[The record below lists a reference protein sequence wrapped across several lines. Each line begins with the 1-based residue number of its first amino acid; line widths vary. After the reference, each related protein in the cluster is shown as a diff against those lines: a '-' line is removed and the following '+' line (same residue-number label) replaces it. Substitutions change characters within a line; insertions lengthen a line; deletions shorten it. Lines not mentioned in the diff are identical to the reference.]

1 MRASRRGAP
10 CLPRVHPHSVVSPDV
25 PVTPPTPE
33 PWRGQL
39 LRSIASLPRATGLAA
54 WRAAV
59 RFFNSDNLTY
69 ASSISFY
76 ALLSLFPLFLLLFS
90 ILGSATTNE
99 DARLE
104 VLGFVL
110 RYFPRQFDFVSSQ
123 VDAFRQQRIQLGLLA
138 SLLMIWSSLGVFGAI
153 TTAVNYAWKVE
164 RQPNYFKHKLVAFLM
179 LVAAGVLLVAALALI
194 SAGSVVESSWFLTAV
209 GATPMAEA
217 LRGFWARWASTLLF
231 ILVTGLIFYF
241 VPNTNKVRF
250 RDVWP
255 GAIIAGLLW
264 RAALAGFSWYVR
276 DLSRF
281 SVHGTIAGVVVF
293 LLWVYVSAVV
303 LLYGVEMTVAFAQI
317 RRLARQQHDR

>member
-1 MRASRRGAP
+1 MVRVTRLADPPAAP
-10 CLPRVHPHSVVSPDV
+10 ATSARLLP
-25 PVTPPTPE
+25 
-33 PWRGQL
+33 L
-39 LRSIASLPRATGLAA
+39 LTSIPRAVGLAA
-54 WRAAV
+54 WRGVV

-90 ILGSATTNE
+90 ILGSATANDE
-99 DARLE
+99 ARLQ

-123 VDAFRQQRIQLGLLA
+123 VDSFRQQRVQLGLLA

-194 SAGSVVESSWFLTAV
+194 SAGSIVESSWFLSAV
-209 GATPMAEA
+209 GATPIGEA
-217 LRGFWARWASTLLF
+217 LRGFWARWASTMLF

-255 GAIIAGLLW
+255 GAIVAGLLW
-264 RAALAGFSWYVR
+264 RGALAGFSWYVR

-293 LLWVYVSAVV
+293 LMWVYVSAVV
-303 LLYGVEMTVAFAQI
+303 LLYGVELTVAYAQI
-317 RRLARQQHDR
+317 RRLDRQQH

>member
-1 MRASRRGAP
+1 MT
-10 CLPRVHPHSVVSPDV
+10 RVADSTDA
-25 PVTPPTPE
+25 PVTPA
-33 PWRGQL
+33 RL
-39 LRSIASLPRATGLAA
+39 LRLLASLPRAVGLAA
-54 WRAAV
+54 WRGML

-90 ILGSATTNE
+90 LLGSATAND
-99 DARLE
+99 DARLT

-110 RYFPRQFDFVSSQ
+110 RYFPRQFDFVSAQ
-123 VDAFRQQRIQLGLLA
+123 VDAFRQQRIQLGLIA

-194 SAGSVVESSWFLTAV
+194 SAGSIVESHWFLSAV
-209 GATPMAEA
+209 GATALGEA

-255 GAIIAGLLW
+255 GAIVAGLLW

-293 LLWVYVSAVV
+293 LMWVYVSAVV
-303 LLYGVEMTVAFAQI
+303 LLYGVEMTVAYAQI
-317 RRLARQQHDR
+317 RRLDRQQR